1 MESEGT
7 IAELDFYIFNKTC
20 QLLEQWQAKGY
31 DFFLSC
37 NFSRITIGREFL
49 FQRIK
54 EIAEKHAFDHSWLI
68 IEITEDAME
77 SNREAAFQNISKCK
91 KLGFH
96 IALDDAG
103 SGYTSFADL
112 RDYPI
117 DIVKIDH
124 SILDATV
131 TQRGTALLRGVTA
144 LIMIWRWMFCAKM
157 LKRRHRQICSA
168 R

>member
-1 MESEGT
+1 
-7 IAELDFYIFNKTC
+7 
-20 QLLEQWQAKGY
+20 
-31 DFFLSC
+31 
-37 NFSRITIGREFL
+37 
-49 FQRIK
+49 
-54 EIAEKHAFDHSWLI
+54 
-68 IEITEDAME
+68 ME

-117 DIVKIDH
+117 DIVKIDR